1 MPNQEKT
8 SSEELESEFLS
19 LQAIFPDAIEQQSS
33 YKIRVISPHESNIY
47 VDIFIPMDY
56 PSASPTVEVCA
67 PSLPLCLKRQLA
79 TDLKTICD
87 DEKGSLILY
96 ELCDASLKF
105 FESHQK
111 PKRENKKMDG
121 KNTAAISS
129 MSGSRSSINVFSG
142 PILEDRKS
150 VFQAHVAKID
160 NKTDIASILDQLNSN
175 NKIARATHNPYAW
188 RLSTANENEDEYDS
202 DGEDGAGS
210 KLSHLLEMMKAKNV
224 VVVVS
229 RWYGGRKL
237 GPDRFRH
244 ICNVAK
250 NALIDGKFIS
260 TG

>member
-1 MPNQEKT
+1 MK
-8 SSEELESEFLS
+8 SCSF
-19 LQAIFPDAIEQQSS
+19 
-33 YKIRVISPHESNIY
+33 
-47 VDIFIPMDY
+47 
-56 PSASPTVEVCA
+56 SASPTVEVCA

-160 NKTDIASILDQLNSN
+160 NKAD
-175 NKIARATHNPYAW
+175 
-188 RLSTANENEDEYDS
+188 
-202 DGEDGAGS
+202 
-210 KLSHLLEMMKAKNV
+210 
-224 VVVVS
+224 VS
-229 RWYGGRKL
+229 L
-237 GPDRFRH
+237 MF
-244 ICNVAK
+244 
-250 NALIDGKFIS
+250 
-260 TG
+260 